1 MAQAIDCLTSIC
13 TFIDAEKQ
21 KISAARKIKAKAEE
35 GLKPDEESKQP
46 SGQNQAAALQSDS
59 SMVDESV
66 NQGRRQSDELSD
78 LGIEIEPG
86 LRDQLRDQYIE
97 DDYDENDE
105 NDAEE
110 SDESGDDDE
119 DEDEDEDNLDDDESD
134 DDDDDGDE
142 DVFVRRQQRR
152 RQAEAAQDI
161 INAPIFDQRA
171 PDFGMPMPIED
182 VGL

>member
-21 KISAARKIKAKAEE
+21 KISAARKIKAKVEE
-35 GLKPDEESKQP
+35 KLKSDEESKQP
-46 SGQNQAAALQSDS
+46 SGQNEAAALQSDS

-66 NQGRRQSDELSD
+66 NQGQRQSDELS

-97 DDYDENDE
+97 EDYEENDENDE

-119 DEDEDEDNLDDDESD
+119 EDEDEDNLEDDESD
-134 DDDDDGDE
+134 DDDDDGDFDE
-142 DVFVRRQQRR
+142 FVRRRQRR
-152 RQAEAAQDI
+152 RVADAA
-161 INAPIFDQRA
+161 AA
-171 PDFGMPMPIED
+171 
-182 VGL
+182 